1 VSLTVSI
8 FGQQKICTNQNI
20 ETMKK
25 HFTLAFILLSYIL
38 SSQVTIIPN
47 ASVWKYKDD
56 GSNQGT
62 SWRGTTFNDASWSS
76 GAAEFGYGDGDETT
90 LVNACGTVVANPT
103 CSNKYITTYFRQT
116 FSVSSVSSYTSFTA
130 NLRRDDGIV
139 LYLNGVEVYRNNM
152 PTGLIS
158 NTTLASSAASDDG
171 ATVQNATIPTSV
183 VVNGTN
189 VIAAEIHQNAGSSSD
204 LTFILSLV
212 GNTMAVN
219 PATVSIFPRGSNWKY
234 LDNGTDQG
242 TAWYASSFN
251 DAVWSSGNGEFGYG
265 DGDETTVVG
274 FGSNSN
280 AKYPTT
286 YFRKTFSVT
295 TQSSYTA
302 YGISLKRDDGVIVY
316 LNGTEI
322 YRENMP
328 TSGVNYTTY
337 ASTNCADDGGNI
349 WTATIPASM
358 VVSGTNVIAAEIHQT
373 NATSSDLTFDLG
385 FIAITNS
392 IAPVVPLIVKG
403 PYLQVATPTSMMIK
417 WETNLPSDSKV
428 MYGTNASSLS
438 SNVVNTV
445 ATISHSIQLTG
456 LTPYTKYYY
465 NIGSSTVITQGD
477 TNNYFLTLPV
487 PGTPGNYR
495 FWIVSDC
502 GNAST
507 NQVNCK
513 NAYKNYNGNRPTN
526 GWLHAGDL
534 VYNSGTDSEFNTK
547 YFNIYQ
553 NDVMK
558 NIPIF
563 PAPGNHDYNNGASTS
578 TTVPYFSIFSLPI
591 AGQSGGVASNNP
603 AYYSY
608 DYGNIHFIAL
618 DSYGR
623 VGSDKMYDTLGAQAV
638 WLKADL
644 AANTKPWI
652 VAYWHHPPFTMGSH
666 NSDTEGDLV
675 SIRTRFI
682 RILERNK
689 VDLIITSHSHDYER
703 SKLMNGHYGNEASF
717 SASTHNISNSSAL
730 YNGTSNS
737 CPYEKDSITKKIG
750 TVYVVTG
757 SAGQLGGQQTSF
769 PHNAMFYSNATNGGS
784 CILDIE
790 DNKLNLK
797 WLCADGVIRDEFTMV
812 KEVKKVQTYTV
823 APGQTLTVSASWPGA
838 YVWSNSVTARST
850 TISANTN
857 TDFWVKDP
865 NTCLADTFKLKVLP
879 SVSFSATPPF
889 CVASPIQFNDGSTN
903 NVSSW
908 SWVVTPSVNVT
919 ISNSTIQN
927 PNITFG
933 NTGTY
938 TVSLV
943 SANAYGLGTAFTQT
957 LLVNS
962 NPTVSVFSSATAV
975 CANQSATL
983 TANGASSYLWSNS
996 ATSGSIIIT
1005 PSVTSTYTLIGFNSN
1020 GCQNSTTRL
1029 MTIHALPTISIISS
1043 PTNAAVCSGNT
1054 VMLSAS
1060 GANSYTWSGGITN
1073 AAAFTPTINATYTIT
1088 GTDANGCQN
1097 TAVKSL
1103 TVNPNPTVSISGSTV
1118 ICSGQT
1124 STLTASGA
1132 STYSWSNNINLAN
1145 TIVNPSV
1152 SSTYSVVGI
1161 NANGCFNSAS
1171 RFITVN
1177 PLPNITVNSGNVCP
1191 GYSFTLN
1198 PSGANTYTYS
1208 SGSNIVSPMAN
1219 SIYSITGTSS
1229 LGCTSSLPV
1238 MATVNV
1244 INSLTISVSG
1254 PTAICIGSSANLTA
1268 SGASSFVWNNGSIT
1282 NTISI
1287 SPMSNTTYTVIGSS
1301 SNCSNV
1307 AVFAVSINT
1316 LPIVSI
1322 VSSQTEICVGNSVN
1336 LIANG
1341 ANSYMW
1347 NIGTNNPTITLSP
1360 STSTTYTLTGYNNV
1374 GCSNSI
1380 SKQIIVNPLPIV
1392 QLSSSSN
1399 TICAGETVILLASGT
1414 NSYFW
1419 SQGGTTF
1426 SIAVYPSTDKTYTVT
1441 GTDSKGCENKASINL
1456 KVNACT
1462 TIDEL
1467 AKADLINVYPN
1478 PSSGTVYFELNNNK
1492 DLILNIYNAIGQT
1505 ILTCKIHKGSN
1516 AIHLEDVKGI
1526 YFYTVLEGTKKIN
1539 TGKLIVN

>member
-1 VSLTVSI
+1 
-8 FGQQKICTNQNI
+8 
-20 ETMKK
+20 MKK
-25 HFTLAFILLSYIL
+25 HLTLTCILLSYIL
-38 SSQVTIIPN
+38 SSQVTIIQN

-62 SWRGTTFNDASWSS
+62 AWYGTSFNDASWSS
-76 GAAEFGYGDGDETT
+76 GAAELGYGDSDEATV
-90 LVNACGTVVANPT
+90 VNACGTVTPLPT
-103 CSNKYITTYFRQT
+103 CTNKYITTYFRQT
-116 FSVSSVSSYTSFTA
+116 FTLAGVASFTSFTA

-139 LYLNGVEVYRNNM
+139 LYMNGIEVYRNNM

-158 NTTLASSAASDDG
+158 HTTLASAAASDDG
-171 ATVQNATIPTSV
+171 ATILNATIPTSLV
-183 VVNGTN
+183 VSGTN
-189 VIAAEIHQNAGSSSD
+189 VVAAEIHQNAGTSSD

-212 GNTMAVN
+212 GNTVAVT
-219 PATVSIFPRGSNWKY
+219 PATVSIFPNGSNWKY

-242 TAWYASSFN
+242 SAWYATSFN
-251 DAVWSSGNGEFGYG
+251 DGSWASGNGELGYG
-265 DGDETTVVG
+265 DGDETTVIG
-274 FGSNSN
+274 YGGNAS

-295 TQSSYTA
+295 TSPSYTA
-302 YGISLKRDDGVIVY
+302 YALKLKRDDGIIVY
-316 LNGTEI
+316 INGSEV

-337 ASTNCADDGGNI
+337 ASTNCADDGGSI
-349 WTATIPASM
+349 WTATIPASII
-358 VVSGTNVIAAEIHQT
+358 VSGTNVIAAEIHQT
-373 NATSSDLTFDLG
+373 NATSSDLTFELNM
-385 FIAITNS
+385 IAITNS
-392 IAPVVPLIVKG
+392 IAPMIPAIIKG
-403 PYLQVATPTSMMIK
+403 PYLQVATPTSMLVR
-417 WETNLPSDSKV
+417 WETNFASDSKV
-428 MYGTNASSLS
+428 MYGTNAASLTSSIINS
-438 SNVVNTV
+438 IVSVTHSVN
-445 ATISHSIQLTG
+445 LTG

-465 NIGSSTVITQGD
+465 NIGSSTLSTQGD

-495 FWIVSDC
+495 FWVVSDC
-502 GNAST
+502 GNGST

-513 NAYKNYNGNRPTN
+513 NAYKNYAGNRPTN

-534 VYNSGTDSEFNTK
+534 VYTSGTNAEYNAS

-558 NIPIF
+558 NIPMF
-563 PAPGNHDYNNGASTS
+563 PAPGNHDYNNGATTT
-578 TTVPYFSIFSLPI
+578 TTVPYFSIFSTPS

-618 DSYGR
+618 DSYGTT
-623 VGSDKMYDTLGAQAV
+623 GASQKMYDTTGAQV
-638 WLKADL
+638 LWLKADL
-644 AANTKPWI
+644 AANIKPWI
-652 VAYWHHPPFTMGSH
+652 IAYWHHPPYTMGSH

-675 SIRTRFI
+675 AIRTNFI

-717 SASTHNISNSSAL
+717 NASTHHLSSSSAL
-730 YNGTSNS
+730 YNGSVNS
-737 CPYEKDSITKKIG
+737 CPYEKDSVTKKIG

-823 APGQTLTVSASWPGA
+823 APGQTLSVSASWPGA
-838 YVWSNSVTARST
+838 YVWSNSVSARST
-850 TISANTN
+850 TISANSN

-889 CVASPIQFNDGSTN
+889 CVTSPIQFNDGSTN

-908 SWVVTPSVNVT
+908 LWVVTPSVNVT
-919 ISNSTIQN
+919 ISNSTAQN

-943 SANAYGLGTAFTQT
+943 SANAYGLGTPFTQT

-962 NPTVSVFSSATAV
+962 NPTVSVVSSATAV

-1005 PSVTSTYTLIGFNSN
+1005 PSVTITYTLIGYTSN

-1029 MTIHALPTISIISS
+1029 MTINPLPTITVISS
-1043 PTNAAVCSGNT
+1043 PTNATVCNGNT

-1073 AAAFTPTINATYTIT
+1073 ATAFTPTINATYTVT

-1097 TAVKSL
+1097 TAVNSL
-1103 TVNPNPTVSISGSTV
+1103 TVNPNPTISISGGTV

-1145 TIVNPSV
+1145 AIVNPSV
-1152 SSTYSVVGI
+1152 SATYSVVGI

-1171 RFITVN
+1171 QFITVN

-1208 SGSNIVSPMAN
+1208 NGSNIVSPMSN

-1229 LGCTSSLPV
+1229 LGCTSSVPV
-1238 MATVNV
+1238 MATVSV
-1244 INSLTISVSG
+1244 INTLTISVSG

-1268 SGASSFVWNNGSIT
+1268 SGASSFVWNNGSNT

-1287 SPMSNTTYTVIGSS
+1287 SPLSNTTYTVIGSS

-1307 AVFAVSINT
+1307 GVFAVSINT

-1360 STSTTYTLTGYNNV
+1360 STSTTYTLTGYNSNGCLNTV
-1374 GCSNSI
+1374 SQLIKVNLLPVVLISSSGNTICVGESATLTASGTNGYVWNDGTTAAINIVSPTNDKIYSVNGTDFNGCSNS
-1380 SKQIIVNPLPIV
+1380 SS
-1392 QLSSSSN
+1392 LS
-1399 TICAGETVILLASGT
+1399 
-1414 NSYFW
+1414 
-1419 SQGGTTF
+1419 
-1426 SIAVYPSTDKTYTVT
+1426 
-1441 GTDSKGCENKASINL
+1441 L

-1462 TIDEL
+1462 GIEETI
-1467 AKADLINVYPN
+1467 KAAQIKVYPN
-1478 PSSGTVYFELNNNK
+1478 PSSGTLFFEVSDNK
-1492 DLILNIYNAIGQT
+1492 ELTLTIYNALGQLVVKSKLNKGTNT
-1505 ILTCKIHKGSN
+1505 IVLQEI
-1516 AIHLEDVKGI
+1516 KGI
-1526 YFYTVLEGTKKIN
+1526 YFYNLLEGSRNVT
-1539 TGKLIVN
+1539 TGKLIIN